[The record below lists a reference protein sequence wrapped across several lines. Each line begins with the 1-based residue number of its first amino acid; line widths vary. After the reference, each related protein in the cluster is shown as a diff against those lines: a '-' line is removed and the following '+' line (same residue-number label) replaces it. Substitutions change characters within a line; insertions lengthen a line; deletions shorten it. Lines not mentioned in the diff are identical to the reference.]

1 MCDGFSLNAFFSV
14 VVPAKARTHLT
25 PSTLKHGSPL
35 SRGRQIGIAGALVAV
50 LTGAFT
56 ALPLVAHAD
65 KGQPLDQRRAIYAPW
80 TPDQM
85 AQRRREYGLIGP
97 GATKPVP
104 PPAFPSYLKK
114 PDSIEALMPQAR
126 AAVRQTGGRSALGL
140 IEPGKTAL
148 IVVGEL
154 RDSRPDM
161 LVQEAI
167 KRAMEERGV
176 KCIILTV
183 WELLGLTEAEYNEVR
198 RGFRTYTI
206 GDGQRE
212 LETFFTVTGLMLN
225 PQKGRDWVRQ
235 QDPDL
240 YAVTW
245 PQAKLDNPRFAEI
258 ARNHLELVPKALVA
272 WLDKNPGVDWIMWRS
287 GGRGNTRKLLEHHGP
302 KFLANYTYLNL
313 YDLMSQVP
321 SFPSD
326 VWRLV
331 ETKTMESLGF
341 VDRVEVTDPEGSAF
355 GYDVDEAG
363 AKSWAAGVYQQGHLY
378 MFPAQA
384 SGRYPYS
391 VIDYPAMGGSYI
403 PPLQPEVTG
412 VIASTLSHAAS
423 HPRMEIKV
431 TKGVISE
438 IKGGGLY
445 GEGMRLLQD
454 YPGTKELTYPFL
466 KKPGYWWLYEAGMG
480 TNPKYFKH
488 PGEVSEGNNL
498 SERNVAGTIHWAFG
512 TEVAMGPDKVNE
524 WAAETEDFARKNQLP
539 RGHSMHNHNLMAT
552 FQVRIRDLDQ
562 WVTII
567 EHGGLAALDDVYVRA
582 LASRYGNP
590 STILRRDYIP
600 ALPGINAP
608 GSYDDYARNP
618 GAYWTK
624 WSASIE
630 AGTYEYFKP

>member
-1 MCDGFSLNAFFSV
+1 MRDGLSLTAACSSV
-14 VVPAKARTHLT
+14 
-25 PSTLKHGSPL
+25 
-35 SRGRQIGIAGALVAV
+35 GIAGTFIAV
-50 LTGAFT
+50 LASTMSAMPGV
-56 ALPLVAHAD
+56 ALAD
-65 KGQPLDQRRAIYAPW
+65 KSQPLDQRRAVYVPW

-85 AQRRREYGLIGP
+85 AQRRKDYGLIGP
-97 GATKPVP
+97 GPTKAVP

-114 PDSIEALMPQAR
+114 PDSVEALMPQAR

-161 LVQEAI
+161 LVQAAI
-167 KRAMEERGV
+167 KRAMEERGI
-176 KCIILTV
+176 KCTILTV
-183 WELLGLTEAEYNEVR
+183 WELLGLTEAEYDEVR
-198 RGFRTYTI
+198 RGVRTYTI

-212 LETFFTVTGLMLN
+212 LETFFTLTGLMLN
-225 PQKGRDWVRQ
+225 PQKGRDWIRE

-240 YAVTW
+240 YNAAW
-245 PQAKLDNPRFAEI
+245 PQAKIENPRYAEI

-272 WLDKNPGVDWIMWRS
+272 WLDKHPEVDWVMWRS
-287 GGRGNTRKLLEHHGP
+287 GGRGNTRKLLERHGP

-331 ETKTMESLGF
+331 ETKTMEPLGF

-355 GYDVDEAG
+355 GYDVDEAS
-363 AKSWAAGVYQQGHLY
+363 AKAWAAGVYQQGHLY

-384 SGRYPYS
+384 TGRYPYS
-391 VIDYPAMGGSYI
+391 VVDYPAMGGSYI
-403 PPLQPEVTG
+403 APVQPEVTG
-412 VIASTLSHAAS
+412 IIASTLSHAAS

-431 TKGVISE
+431 TKGLVSD

-445 GEGMRLLQD
+445 GEGFRLLQN
-454 YPGTKELTYPFL
+454 YPGTKELTWPFE

-488 PGEVSEGNNL
+488 PAEVAEGNNL

-524 WAAETEDFARKNQLP
+524 WAPETDEFARKNQLP
-539 RGHSMHNHNLMAT
+539 RGHSLHNHNLLAT
-552 FQVRIRDLDQ
+552 FQVRMRDLDQ

-567 EHGGLAALDDVYVRA
+567 EHGGLTALDDTYVRA

-590 STILRRDYIP
+590 ATILRRDYIP

-618 GAYWTK
+618 GVYWTK
-624 WSASIE
+624 WSASVE
-630 AGTYEYFKP
+630 NGTYEYFKP